1 MSDVEVM
8 AAEVEA
14 HHLHDPHLSGGELAV
29 LAGLAAGHTYTQ
41 LAHAEHVAVDAAR
54 HRASRAADKLG
65 AQSVVHAVAI
75 AIARGLIPGAQA

>member
-1 MSDVEVM
+1 MGEVEVM

-14 HHLHDPHLSGGELAV
+14 HHLHDHVLSDVEIAT
-29 LAGLAAGHTYTQ
+29 LAGLAAGDSYTQ
-41 LAHAEHVAVDAAR
+41 LARREHISVDAVR
-54 HRASRAADKLG
+54 HRASRAATKLN